1 MKNQKALTN
10 KGFSLVELIIVV
22 AIMAVL
28 IGVLA
33 PQYLRYVERT
43 RLQRDNTSM
52 GELANV
58 IKMAG
63 AEESVIQQ
71 INAAGATGLVISF
84 DTDGK
89 VDTSSSALATGGTGA
104 SSGALAQEIGAT
116 MDLSDINLSSSTYA
130 GNMPTITIK
139 LNTTTNQIEVTAS
152 VWKDKPT
159 DANFQNDKKF

>member
-1 MKNQKALTN
+1 MKNQKSLTN

-33 PQYLRYVERT
+33 PQYLRYVERS

-71 INAAGATGLVISF
+71 INAATGGLTIVF
-84 DTDGK
+84 DADGN
-89 VDTSSSALATGGTGA
+89 VDTAASTALATGGTGA
-104 SSGALAQEIGAT
+104 ASGALEQEIAAT
-116 MDLSDINLSSSTYA
+116 MDLTDIKLTSSTYA
-130 GNMPTITIK
+130 GNMPTITIT
-139 LNTTTNQIEVTAS
+139 LNATTNQIEVKAS
-152 VWKDKPT
+152 KWKDKPT

>member
-1 MKNQKALTN
+1 MKKQKSLTN

-58 IKMAG
+58 IKMAT
-63 AEESVIQQ
+63 AEQSVIEQ
-71 INAAGATGLVISF
+71 
-84 DTDGK
+84 
-89 VDTSSSALATGGTGA
+89 LATGDLEIKFKNDGTVDTTA
-104 SSGALAQEIGAT
+104 STALGGALGGEIKAT
-116 MDLSDINLSSSTYA
+116 MDTADIKLSSNTYLVDA
-130 GNMPTITIK
+130 PDNVPTLTVTI
-139 LNTTTNQIEVTAS
+139 NDTTNQIEVTS
-152 VWKDKPT
+152 DKWKDKPT
-159 DANFQNDKKF
+159 DTNYVSKKF